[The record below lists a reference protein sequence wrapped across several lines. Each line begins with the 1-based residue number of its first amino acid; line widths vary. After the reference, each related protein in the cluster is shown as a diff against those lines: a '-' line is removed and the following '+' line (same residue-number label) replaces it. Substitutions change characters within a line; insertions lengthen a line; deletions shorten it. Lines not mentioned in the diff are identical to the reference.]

1 MDSSTPLFL
10 PHLGALYTAAAPA
23 AETLVRVVV
32 GLALVPHALRF
43 CFGLFPESGS
53 RILSFGGLAAA
64 LAHSGYRPGRFWAM
78 AITVTEL
85 VGGPFLALGLFT
97 RPVALVIL
105 IFHLNALVEHWRFH
119 GYFWNK
125 LGLEYAMIW
134 AAATLIFVVHGGGP
148 YSLDAWLVGRQF

>member
-1 MDSSTPLFL
+1 MDGSTPLFL
-10 PHLGALYTAAAPA
+10 PQMGAVYQAVTPV

-43 CFGLFPESGS
+43 CFGLFPDSGS
-53 RILSFGGLAAA
+53 RILSFDILTAA
-64 LAHSGYRPGRFWAM
+64 LERSGYRPGRVWAL
-78 AITVTEL
+78 AIAATEL
-85 VGGPFLALGLFT
+85 AGGPLLALGLFT
-97 RPVALVIL
+97 RPVALVIF
-105 IFHLNALVEHWRFH
+105 IFHLNAMIEHWRFD

-134 AAATLIFVVHGGGP
+134 AAATLIFVVQGGGP